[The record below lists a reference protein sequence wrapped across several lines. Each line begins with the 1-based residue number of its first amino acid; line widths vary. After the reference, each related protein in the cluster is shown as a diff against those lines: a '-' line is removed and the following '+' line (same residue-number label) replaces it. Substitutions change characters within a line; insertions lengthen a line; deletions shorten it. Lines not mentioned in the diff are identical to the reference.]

1 MKDFALLIV
10 VLVVFIYGYFLME
23 KLDRFLEENQ
33 SQKLISGSKL
43 RIGFETP
50 VIIDSI
56 ADLLEQFSSEYPNYE
71 LNLFYGSVSEIING
85 LENNK
90 LDFGFIIESSNDIL
104 KDEYCSLSLQIKQS
118 VINPD
123 SADIAVHPINT
134 IEKPARVIWRQ
145 KRALRARLSFRL
157 SAAPRKSGAPQPKRQ
172 RYKRPRQTLR
182 RRFRGLPIRTRT
194 PPRRELR
201 EIIKF

>member
-1 MKDFALLIV
+1 MKDFVLLMV
-10 VLVVFIYGYFLME
+10 VLVPFIYGYFLME
-23 KLDRFLEENQ
+23 KLDKFLEENQ
-33 SQKLISGSKL
+33 SQKLISDSKL

-50 VIIDSI
+50 AIIDSI

-85 LENNK
+85 LGNNK
-90 LDFGFIIESSNDIL
+90 LDFGFIIENSNDIL

-134 IEKPARVIWRQ
+134 IEKPARVIWQ
-145 KRALRARLSFRL
+145 NDINCMKGVFVEKLHDFSKRFLF
-157 SAAPRKSGAPQPKRQ
+157 SATCPNGKKEAKVV
-172 RYKRPRQTLR
+172 
-182 RRFRGLPIRTRT
+182 
-194 PPRRELR
+194 
-201 EIIKF
+201 

>member
-23 KLDRFLEENQ
+23 KLDKFLKENQ

-90 LDFGFIIESSNDIL
+90 LDFGFIIENSNDIL

-134 IEKPARVIWRQ
+134 IEKPARVIWQ
-145 KRALRARLSFRL
+145 NDINCIKSLFVKKLRDFSERFLL
-157 SAAPRKSGAPQPKRQ
+157 SAT
-172 RYKRPRQTLR
+172 RPN
-182 RRFRGLPIRTRT
+182 GKK
-194 PPRRELR
+194 E
-201 EIIKF
+201 EKVV

>member
-56 ADLLEQFSSEYPNYE
+56 ADLLEQFSSEYPDYE
-71 LNLFYGSVSEIING
+71 LNLFYGSASEIING
-85 LENNK
+85 LGNNK
-90 LDFGFIIESSNDIL
+90 LDFGFIIESHNDIL

-118 VINPD
+118 VITPG
-123 SADIAVHPINT
+123 SIDIAVHPINT
-134 IEKPARVIWRQ
+134 IEKPARVIWQ
-145 KRALRARLSFRL
+145 NDINCMKGVFVEKLHDFSKRFLF
-157 SAAPRKSGAPQPKRQ
+157 SATCLNGKKEE
-172 RYKRPRQTLR
+172 KVV
-182 RRFRGLPIRTRT
+182 
-194 PPRRELR
+194 
-201 EIIKF
+201 

>member
-10 VLVVFIYGYFLME
+10 VLVAFIYGYFLVE

-43 RIGFETP
+43 RIGLETP

-90 LDFGFIIESSNDIL
+90 LDFGFIIENSNDIL

-134 IEKPARVIWRQ
+134 IEKPARVIWQ
-145 KRALRARLSFRL
+145 NDINCIKNLFVEKLRDFLERFPL
-157 SAAPRKSGAPQPKRQ
+157 SATQGCFMKD
-172 RYKRPRQTLR
+172 
-182 RRFRGLPIRTRT
+182 F
-194 PPRRELR
+194 
-201 EIIKF
+201 

>member
-1 MKDFALLIV
+1 MKDFVLLIV
-10 VLVVFIYGYFLME
+10 VLAAFIYGYFLME
-23 KLDRFLEENQ
+23 KLDKFLKENQ
-33 SQKLISGSKL
+33 SQKLISDSNL

-50 VIIDSI
+50 AIIDSI
-56 ADLLEQFSSEYPNYE
+56 ADLLEQFSSEYPDYE

-90 LDFGFIIESSNDIL
+90 LDFGFIIENSNDIL

-134 IEKPARVIWRQ
+134 IEKPVRVIWKNDINCMKGVFVEKLHDFS
-145 KRALRARLSFRL
+145 KRFLF
-157 SAAPRKSGAPQPKRQ
+157 SATCPNGKKEE
-172 RYKRPRQTLR
+172 KVV
-182 RRFRGLPIRTRT
+182 
-194 PPRRELR
+194 
-201 EIIKF
+201 